1 MWLISNSHFTFYF
14 HTQWKFMLSQRKA
27 ELILVLATFIAS
39 AGWIFSKQAI
49 QGLPVF
55 GFIGIR
61 FVLASLCLLPLCY
74 GALIKTKPKDIVKAL
89 GVGLI
94 LGCSILLW
102 IYAISVSPTLGEGAF
117 IMSLSMLLVPLIA
130 WPLFKRKPPGIFWFS
145 LPFAMIGLFLLSL
158 QGEWKE
164 SSSQIWFALS
174 SLLLAFHFNFNGKYS
189 QRIPPLL
196 LTCLQLFVVGILG
209 LIVSLLFETRPSSV
223 DTSIWIWVALSILL
237 ATSLRYV
244 LQTIC
249 QKNCSP
255 SIASIIM
262 ILEPLW
268 VVVLSVILYG
278 EAMPVSKIA
287 GGALILL
294 SLLIFR
300 VGGKILNKRVA
311 LKL

>member
-1 MWLISNSHFTFYF
+1 MNC
-14 HTQWKFMLSQRKA
+14 QRKA
-27 ELILVLATFIAS
+27 ELILLLTTLLAA

-49 QGLPVF
+49 QGLPLF

-61 FVLASLCLLPLCY
+61 FLLASLCLLPLCY
-74 GALIKTKPKDIVKAL
+74 RAFIKANPKDISKAL
-89 GVGLI
+89 SVGLI

-130 WPLFKRKPPGIFWFS
+130 WPLFNKRPPKIFWFS
-145 LPFAMIGLFLLSL
+145 LPLAIIGLLLLSL
-158 QGEWKE
+158 QGDWQQ

-189 QRIPPLL
+189 QRIPTLL
-196 LTCLQLFVVGILG
+196 LTCLQLFVIGALG
-209 LIVSLLFETRPSSV
+209 MIASLIFETQPSSV
-223 DTSIWIWVALSILL
+223 DSSIWVWVAFSILI

-244 LQTIC
+244 LQTIG
-249 QKNCSP
+249 QKYCLP

-268 VVVLSVILYG
+268 VVTLSVLVYD
-278 EAMPVSKIA
+278 EAMPISKIV
-287 GGALILL
+287 GGSFILL

-300 VGGKILNKRVA
+300 VGGNILDKRA
-311 LKL
+311 KLKYQ

>member
-1 MWLISNSHFTFYF
+1 
-14 HTQWKFMLSQRKA
+14 MLSQRKA
-27 ELILVLATFIAS
+27 ELILLLTTLLAA

-49 QGLPVF
+49 QGLPLF

-61 FVLASLCLLPLCY
+61 FLLASLCLLPLCY
-74 GALIKTKPKDIVKAL
+74 PALIKANPKDISKAL
-89 GVGLI
+89 SVGLI

-130 WPLFKRKPPGIFWFS
+130 WPLFNKCPPRIFWFS
-145 LPFAMIGLFLLSL
+145 LPLAIIGLLLLSL
-158 QGEWKE
+158 QGNWQQ

-189 QRIPPLL
+189 QRIPTLL
-196 LTCLQLFVVGILG
+196 LTCLQLFVIGALG
-209 LIVSLLFETRPSSV
+209 MIVSLIFETQPSSV
-223 DTSIWIWVALSILL
+223 DGSIWVWVALSILI

-244 LQTIC
+244 LQTIG
-249 QKNCSP
+249 QKHCLP

-268 VVVLSVILYG
+268 VVMLSVLVYG
-278 EAMPVSKIA
+278 EAMPMSKIV
-287 GGALILL
+287 GGSFILL

-300 VGGKILNKRVA
+300 VGGNILDKRA
-311 LKL
+311 KLKYQ